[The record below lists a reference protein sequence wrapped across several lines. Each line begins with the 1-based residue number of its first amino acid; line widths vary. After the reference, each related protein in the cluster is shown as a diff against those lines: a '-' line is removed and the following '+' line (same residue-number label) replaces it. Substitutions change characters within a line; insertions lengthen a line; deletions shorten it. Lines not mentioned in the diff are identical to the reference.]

1 MREDYKKQLS
11 GQIEKHFLNL
21 EHMILEDIV
30 RRIKKSGKITSTADW
45 QINRLR
51 IIGYSSEDI
60 EKMIKETLKLSY
72 PEVFELYDKI
82 IDWEYVRNKDIY
94 EQVNAKYIPYE
105 ENKELQ
111 QLTEGFIQQS
121 NEDLRNITQSMGF
134 YVDYGNGKLVM
145 TPLADIYQNYLD
157 QAIAGVV
164 YGTFDYNT
172 MIRKVVTQL
181 TNSGLRYVDYAS
193 GWHNRVDVAAR
204 RAVMTGVSQLT
215 GKISDIN
222 AKKLGTEHF
231 EVAWHSGARPSHAV
245 WQGKIW
251 SRKELVTVCGL
262 GTGPGLLGWNCYHEY
277 YPFLK
282 GISERNWTDEWLE
295 EQNRKESTPKTFN
308 GKEYTLY
315 EAKQQQRKMETAMRA
330 QREKVVLLKQGGAD
344 PDDVMIARV
353 KYQGQLNEYARFC
366 KKMGLVQERERIY
379 YDMRGR
385 IATNTK
391 GQNRKYT
398 ADMIRNAD
406 RDSKQYYRY
415 KNIIGADIGSLE
427 KFRQMKYN
435 EPEKFSFIKLDYE
448 RRTELLKNP
457 DKKLPN
463 AENVILPEGKFTKY
477 LFDGEHS
484 NGLAKGRAISS
495 RLGYSIENWQ
505 GFRDAIQKGAV
516 KYPAVKKESDGHG
529 QRYEQKMVLMGLKN
543 NPANVVV
550 GWIQRPNGEVS
561 MTSAYLKE
569 V

>member
-21 EHMILEDIV
+21 EQMILEDIV
-30 RRIKKSGKITSTADW
+30 RRIKKAGKITSTADW
-45 QINRLR
+45 QINRLQ

-72 PEVFELYDKI
+72 PEVFELYDKV

-111 QLTEGFIQQS
+111 QLTEGFVQQS
-121 NEDLRNITQSMGF
+121 NEELRNITQSMGF

-181 TNSGLRYVDYAS
+181 TNSGLRYTDYAS
-193 GWHNRVDVAAR
+193 GWHNRVNVAAR

-215 GKISDIN
+215 GKISDMN
-222 AKKLGTEHF
+222 AEKLGTEHF

-245 WQGKIW
+245 WQGKVW
-251 SRKELVTVCGL
+251 SKKELVTVCGL

-277 YPFLK
+277 YPFVK
-282 GISERNWTDEWLE
+282 GISERNWTDEWLA
-295 EQNRKESTPKTFN
+295 EQNRKENTPKTFN

-330 QREKVVLLKQGGAD
+330 QREKVVLLKQGDAD
-344 PDDVMIARV
+344 PDDVMLARA
-353 KYQGQLNEYARFC
+353 KYQGQLNEYSRFC
-366 KKMGLVQERERIY
+366 RKMGLTEERERIY

-385 IATNTK
+385 IATNSK
-391 GQNRKYT
+391 QQNAKYT
-398 ADMIRNAD
+398 SEMFKNAE

-448 RRTELLKNP
+448 RRAELLKNP

-505 GFRDAIQKGAV
+505 EFRDAIQKGAV